1 MFFPNGRLFTLTIM
15 EKVSKKRIA
24 ELKNL
29 SAQARHAMV
38 ESLICAGCGHPGG
51 AFSSVD
57 VMIALY
63 FEVMN
68 IDPQKPLW
76 DKRDRFIL
84 SKGHSSVALYSVL
97 SLRGF
102 FNRQM
107 LLTFRQDGSALSG
120 HPDMHKVPGIEMS
133 TGSLGHGLSVG
144 VGLALAAKMDKKGY
158 KTFVLLGDGETQEG
172 SIWEAAM
179 SASHYK
185 LDNLIGIV
193 DRNKIQIDGFTE
205 DVMSLE
211 PYKAKWQAFGWN
223 VREIDGH
230 SIQKTIATLKAAP
243 FKKGKP
249 SLIISNTVKGK
260 GISFMENKPEWH
272 GKPLNGEYA
281 KRAKEE
287 SELMLKEAG
296 L

>member
-1 MFFPNGRLFTLTIM
+1 M
-15 EKVSKKRIA
+15 EKINKKKIA
-24 ELKNL
+24 ELQNL
-29 SAQARHAMV
+29 SACARHAMV

-57 VMIALY
+57 MMIALY
-63 FEVMN
+63 FEVMK
-68 IDPQKPLW
+68 IDPKKPRW

-102 FNRQM
+102 FSRSM
-107 LLTFRQDGSALSG
+107 LLTFRQDESVLCG
-120 HPDMHKVPGIEMS
+120 HPDMHKVPGIEIS
-133 TGSLGHGLSVG
+133 TGSLGHGLSIG
-144 VGLALAAKMDKKGY
+144 VGLALAAKMDKKDY
-158 KTFVLLGDGETQEG
+158 KTFVLMGDGETQEG

-193 DRNKIQIDGFTE
+193 DRNMIQIDGFTE

-211 PYKAKWQAFGWN
+211 PYKDKWQAFGWE
-223 VREIDGH
+223 VKEIDGH
-230 SIQKTIATLKAAP
+230 DMHKIIATLKTTP
-243 FKKGKP
+243 FKKRKP
-249 SLIISNTVKGK
+249 SLVISNTVKGK

-272 GKPLNGEYA
+272 GKPLKDEYA
-281 KRAKEE
+281 RWAKEE
-287 SELMLKEAG
+287 TELLLKESG
-296 L
+296 LWKECL